1 MPPPPTLEE
10 RLRDAAL
17 AYARRLVAL
26 ARAQSIDE
34 LAALDPR
41 VAPTLE
47 PVTSA
52 WLHRRRRLKPR
63 TVALADGG
71 RKGRLPARLHDSG
84 DPFVRSTTLS
94 AAHALADFV
103 AELPWPARSGDLRR
117 LLVISKDRVRRAAL
131 VAIELGLIVRAGTKK
146 TAMYSVGP
154 RLAGG
159 QMNEVDQP
167 VPSTK

>member
-1 MPPPPTLEE
+1 MPTPTTLEE

-26 ARAQSIDE
+26 ARAQSIDA

-41 VAPTLE
+41 VAPTVEQPSTWLRWRGRLE
-47 PVTSA
+47 P
-52 WLHRRRRLKPR
+52 R
-63 TVALADGG
+63 ALAQVDGSRRG
-71 RKGRLPARLHDSG
+71 WVPAPPDAG
-84 DPFVRSTTLS
+84 TGAFVRTTTLS

-103 AELPWPARSGDLRR
+103 AELPWPARLGDLRR

>member
-1 MPPPPTLEE
+1 MPTPTTLEE

-17 AYARRLVAL
+17 AYARPLVAL

-41 VAPTLE
+41 VAPTVE
-47 PVTSA
+47 QPNT
-52 WLHRRRRLKPR
+52 WLRWRGRLKPR
-63 TVALADGG
+63 ALALADGH
-71 RKGRLPARLHDSG
+71 RKGRLPARLHDSD

-94 AAHALADFV
+94 AAHVLADSV

-131 VAIELGLIVRAGTKK
+131 VAIELGLVVRAGTKK
-146 TAMYSVGP
+146 TALYSVGP
-154 RLAGG
+154 RFAG
-159 QMNEVDQP
+159 QTNEAQGHAP
-167 VPSTK
+167 RTK